1 MSDCNR
7 NPLEF
12 SSHGS
17 KSVVAD
23 FKGGRLTTDGGAILL
38 SEVALRT
45 GLFEELDEV
54 IPDPRN
60 PIYTVHEQKT
70 MLGQLIIAIALGYE
84 DLNDHQD
91 LRVDPALQLAA
102 GRTPSTR
109 SQTPKLW
116 IAQLNQEIVI

>member
-70 MLGQLIIAIALGYE
+70 MLGQLIIAPEHRHPEI
-84 DLNDHQD
+84 D
-91 LRVDPALQLAA
+91 RP
-102 GRTPSTR
+102 RTSPQNIDTQKLTDFR
-109 SQTPKLW
+109 PRTQTPRNRPISDFLHF
-116 IAQLNQEIVI
+116 E